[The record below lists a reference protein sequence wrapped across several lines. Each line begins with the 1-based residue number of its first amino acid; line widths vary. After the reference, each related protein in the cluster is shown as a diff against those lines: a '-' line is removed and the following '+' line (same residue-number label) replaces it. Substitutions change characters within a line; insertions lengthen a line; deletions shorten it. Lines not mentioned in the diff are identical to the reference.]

1 MHAPLP
7 APKCPR
13 PNPRICES
21 TTFQGKRHFVDVIK
35 ALQMGDDPGLPSGL
49 RYHKDP
55 SLKEAGWGGEARG
68 RHRWCGPEKEREDR
82 CHTCGFEGGD
92 HKPWNVG
99 AL

>member
-55 SLKEAGWGGEARG
+55 SPKEAGWGGGRLEEDTGGVAQKRRERTDVTPVALREETTSRG
-68 RHRWCGPEKEREDR
+68 M
-82 CHTCGFEGGD
+82 
-92 HKPWNVG
+92 
-99 AL
+99 